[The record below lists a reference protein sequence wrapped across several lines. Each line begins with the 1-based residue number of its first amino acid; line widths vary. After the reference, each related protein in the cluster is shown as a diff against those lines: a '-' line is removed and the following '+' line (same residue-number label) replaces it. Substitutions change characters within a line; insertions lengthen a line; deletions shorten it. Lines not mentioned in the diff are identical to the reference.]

1 MPKYSIVE
9 YFHIIIEKC
18 KLNKVIMWLGN
29 SLKYEIK
36 SRVFVLNTEI
46 NKLYRLNIKFDG
58 TILPKVHAK

>member
-18 KLNKVIMWLGN
+18 KLNKVMWLGN

-58 TILPKVHAK
+58 TILPKVYAK